1 MYQARSA
8 IAVNL
13 EPLVYNRTILMA
25 ARNVSALG
33 VQQLALK
40 LASQ

>member
-8 IAVNL
+8 ITVNL

-25 ARNVSALG
+25 AHNVFALG

-40 LASQ
+40 LDSQ

>member
-8 IAVNL
+8 ITVNL
-13 EPLVYNRTILMA
+13 EPLVYNWTILMA
-25 ARNVSALG
+25 AHNVFALG

>member
-1 MYQARSA
+1 MYRARNA
-8 IAVNL
+8 TTVNQ
-13 EPLVYNRTILMA
+13 EPLVCSQTILMA
-25 ARNVSALG
+25 AHSAFALG